1 MTGRQHTMK
10 KLPPHSPFLNI
21 VEQEMVL
28 IRAEIIHMSKF
39 KPGNI
44 INYRSY
50 ESNLYAFAMPVQ
62 CSYHQA
68 KEVADKSRRNV
79 RCIEG
84 SNACE

>member
-1 MTGRQHTMK
+1 MK

-39 KPGNI
+39 KPGTVEKNI

-62 CSYHQA
+62 CSYH
-68 KEVADKSRRNV
+68 
-79 RCIEG
+79 
-84 SNACE
+84 